1 MTMRSNLVLVAD
13 NATII
18 PQHFEKYLPV
28 PYELFDPERSYAAGT
43 VFFYDHYL
51 SRTFAQQ
58 CLQSQLA
65 QGYKVIYD
73 YKNEHWVQKP
83 DLSTSQ
89 SSGAWTVMEL
99 LQKFPQQ
106 HLWLHLGSTP
116 RSIPNLNVQAVP
128 AWYWLLTVRNWPQLP
143 DKPLLWVDQLPR
155 YKILCMMN
163 QIRPWRDSVWAALDQ
178 FEGQVLRSYVER
190 QVFLPED
197 PEPNISNQYRLN
209 VNWYASTAMSLICES
224 SVAPKTDEWGYEQET
239 AFTDPNG
246 VFLSEKTF
254 KAMAMA
260 HPFMLVAS
268 AGCLQAVKQLGFETF
283 DELWDQSYDTVADF
297 DRRLVCIVE
306 QLHLFDVKQL
316 QQPRVRQKILHN
328 QQRLFDPSVIAAMIK
343 NQIAD
348 PIEQFLN
355 A

>member
-13 NATII
+13 NPTMI

-51 SRTFAQQ
+51 SRTSAQQ

-65 QGYKVIYD
+65 QGHKVIYD
-73 YKNEHWVQKP
+73 YKNEHWIQKP
-83 DLSTSQ
+83 NLGAEQT
-89 SSGAWTVMEL
+89 SGAWAVMEL
-99 LQKFPQQ
+99 LQKFPDQ
-106 HLWLHLGSTP
+106 HLWLHLGSKP
-116 RSIPNLNVQAVP
+116 GLIPNLNIQAVP
-128 AWYWLLTVRNWPQLP
+128 AWYWLLTVHNWHQLP
-143 DKPLLWVDQLPR
+143 KDAVQGVDQLPHH
-155 YKILCMMN
+155 KILCMMN
-163 QIRPWRDSVWAALDQ
+163 QIRPWRDKVWSALDQ

-190 QVFLPED
+190 QIFLPED
-197 PEPNISNQYRLN
+197 PEPKISNQYRLN
-209 VNWYASTAMSLICES
+209 VNWYACTGMSLICES
-224 SVAPKTDEWGYEQET
+224 SVGAKIDRWGYEQET
-239 AFTDPNG
+239 AFTDPIG

-254 KAMAMA
+254 KAMAMT
-260 HPFMLVAS
+260 HPFMLVAN
-268 AGCLQAVKQLGFETF
+268 AGCLQAVEQLGFETF
-283 DELWDQSYDTVADF
+283 DELWDQSYDTVTDF
-297 DRRLVCIVE
+297 DQRLTCIIE
-306 QLHLFDVKQL
+306 QLQQFEIGQL

-328 QQRLFDPSVIAAMIK
+328 QQRLFDSSVIAAMIK